1 MSWPAGGPR
10 PATCVLS
17 SAVDGLPSRTDIY
30 DRRGLRG
37 LVQQPNNRGV
47 LTGSLRF
54 ERENCSSVRAT
65 SVLSAQTCSSIFLRV
80 DARCCS
86 WIDDDG
92 INSSL
97 FCVVPAALWMR
108 MRSTRRAPD
117 RSACSLSSMDD
128 QPDASTAATR
138 VNLRCKRSLIARVS
152 GASSN
157 RSRSL
162 PRSRPSRAQRVCVPQ
177 VRDPTL
183 RTGREGGIEMLNI
196 EGRAPARPWP
206 ACRSVTV
213 KPSSKRSRNLY
224 MYM

>member
-1 MSWPAGGPR
+1 
-10 PATCVLS
+10 
-17 SAVDGLPSRTDIY
+17 
-30 DRRGLRG
+30 
-37 LVQQPNNRGV
+37 
-47 LTGSLRF
+47 
-54 ERENCSSVRAT
+54 
-65 SVLSAQTCSSIFLRV
+65 
-80 DARCCS
+80 
-86 WIDDDG
+86 
-92 INSSL
+92 
-97 FCVVPAALWMR
+97 
-108 MRSTRRAPD
+108 MRSTRRASA
-117 RSACSLSSMDD
+117 RSACSLCSMDD
-128 QPDASTAATR
+128 QPDASTATTR

-213 KPSSKRSRNLY
+213 KPSSKRSPDLY
-224 MYM
+224 VESHYHLRSCDVYRFLRVVPPASVGDKGGCSRLAGNTERLH